1 MKRAAIAVGSN
12 STRLLC
18 AELTAEGLKNRMT
31 AREETRLFSGLD
43 AGGSIRPERLEATAQ
58 AVARLWAAAV
68 SWGAEQTALFATSAS
83 RDAANSG
90 ALARRIRQL
99 CGLDMQ
105 IISGTEEAAL
115 AFGAVSA
122 GKRRLVMDIGGGST
136 EWTLGENGR
145 IEWSVSM
152 QLGASRL
159 LAFRPVACP
168 EDARAVL
175 ASARSVMTPY
185 AERLRGLP
193 PAPEMV
199 GLGGSCTTLAA
210 MEMGREAHGDQ
221 VEGAV
226 VTRAAAAAWLERLSG
241 MTLEERRRVPGLP
254 PGRAEHMPHGLCILL
269 TALELCGHERL
280 TVSARTN
287 LDGYLL
293 RETAQMKGEPR

>member
-1 MKRAAIAVGSN
+1 MS
-12 STRLLC
+12 
-18 AELTAEGLKNRMT
+18 
-31 AREETRLFSGLD
+31 
-43 AGGSIRPERLEATAQ
+43 
-58 AVARLWAAAV
+58 
-68 SWGAEQTALFATSAS
+68 
-83 RDAANSG
+83 
-90 ALARRIRQL
+90 L
-99 CGLDMQ
+99 CGLPLQ
-105 IISGTEEAAL
+105 VISGEEEARL
-115 AFGAVSA
+115 AFLAVSQ
-122 GKRRLVMDIGGGST
+122 GQRRLVMDIGGGST
-136 EWTLGENGR
+136 EWIIGENNR
-145 IEWSVSM
+145 VEWSVSM

-159 LAFRPVACP
+159 LKMCPIDSPADAERALGIARNIMRPC
-168 EDARAVL
+168 
-175 ASARSVMTPY
+175 
-185 AERLRGLP
+185 AERLRAFP
-193 PAPEMV
+193 PAPAMV
-199 GLGGSCTTLAA
+199 GLGGTCTTSAA